1 MKFAFVIWMMNQFSG
16 NTWAA
21 KNACDKFV
29 NDGGSPVRT
38 MGFIYDET
46 PDYVTIVQSFT
57 DENYHGLVKIARSA
71 IKELKI
77 LGEINA

>member
-1 MKFAFVIWMMNQFSG
+1 MKFGFVIWMMNQFSG
-16 NTWAA
+16 NTWASKEA
-21 KNACDKFV
+21 FDKFV
-29 NDGGSPVRT
+29 NEKNSPVKT
-38 MGFIYDET
+38 IGFIYDEN

-57 DENYHGLVKIARSA
+57 SDDYFGFVKIARSA